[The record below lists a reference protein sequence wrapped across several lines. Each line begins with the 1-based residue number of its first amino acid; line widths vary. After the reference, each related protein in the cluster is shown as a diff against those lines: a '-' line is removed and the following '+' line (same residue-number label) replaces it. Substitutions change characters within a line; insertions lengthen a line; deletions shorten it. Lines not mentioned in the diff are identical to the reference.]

1 MSNPKV
7 AHASSKGDKLY
18 ITATG
23 LGSTEVTLYAK
34 DAKGE
39 KASVKFR
46 ILVRNSTKAMDVYPN
61 PVKDVMY
68 VATETEGNA
77 DISIVTSSGKRVFEQ
92 SSQSSLFNP
101 AKLDLSALPPGVYAV
116 IVRTGG
122 KEFKETVVKL

>member
-1 MSNPKV
+1 
-7 AHASSKGDKLY
+7 
-18 ITATG
+18 
-23 LGSTEVTLYAK
+23 
-34 DAKGE
+34 
-39 KASVKFR
+39 
-46 ILVRNSTKAMDVYPN
+46 MDVYPN

-101 AKLDLSALPPGVYAV
+101 AKLDLSALAPGVYAV